1 MWKYILIALFLLLAI
16 REINLMNQSLYIAP
30 DNKIVAEDR
39 TTATELKKL
48 ISHIKQNEFLIKE
61 PETIQETNK
70 TSAKEAIE
78 QTVAQTEQTPTTY
91 GLTETNVTSPQPKE
105 TNISTQEAEE
115 THPTLYTPEIAKT
128 KTEQNSTQSSATSLH
143 ETTSEEQTPSPEG
156 EPLFKPTIPEKQ
168 EHKTLQETSEPK
180 TVPTIPEPVVQKTES
195 PKASA
200 YPKNFESA
208 EERVRKILE
217 EMKAQR

>member
-1 MWKYILIALFLLLAI
+1 MWKYILIALFVLLAI

-48 ISHIKQNEFLIKE
+48 INHIKHNEFLIKE

-70 TSAKEAIE
+70 TSVKAATE
-78 QTVAQTEQTPTTY
+78 QTVAQTEQTPATY
-91 GLTETNVTSPQPKE
+91 GLTETNVTSPTPKE
-105 TNISTQEAEE
+105 TNLSTKEAGE

-128 KTEQNSTQSSATSLH
+128 KTEHNSTQSSTTTLH
-143 ETTSEEQTPSPEG
+143 DTTSEEQTP
-156 EPLFKPTIPEKQ
+156 IPEKQ
-168 EHKTLQETSEPK
+168 EHKTSQQTYKPE
-180 TVPTIPEPVVQKTES
+180 TVPTIPEPIVQKRES
-195 PKASA
+195 HKASA

>member
-70 TSAKEAIE
+70 TSTKE
-78 QTVAQTEQTPTTY
+78 TTEQTPKTY
-91 GLTETNVTSPQPKE
+91 GLTEINVTSPEPKE
-105 TNISTQEAEE
+105 TNISTQEAKE
-115 THPTLYTPEIAKT
+115 THPAYYTPEIAKT
-128 KTEQNSTQSSATSLH
+128 KTEQNSTKSSAATLH
-143 ETTSEEQTPSPEG
+143 ETTSEKQTPPSEK
-156 EPLFKPTIPEKQ
+156 EPLFTPTVPEKE
-168 EHKTLQETSEPK
+168 EHKTLQETFEPE
-180 TVPTIPEPVVQKTES
+180 TVPTIPEPVTQKTKS
-195 PKASA
+195 PHASA